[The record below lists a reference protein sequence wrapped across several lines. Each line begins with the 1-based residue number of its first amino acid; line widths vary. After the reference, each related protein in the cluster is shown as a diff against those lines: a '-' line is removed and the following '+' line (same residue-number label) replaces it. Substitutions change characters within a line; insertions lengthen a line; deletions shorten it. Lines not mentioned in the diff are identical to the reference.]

1 LEAATAE
8 ATVVL
13 FLDFEI
19 FPEADD
25 LATAGATLVLF
36 FDAEIFTETEAFG

>member
-13 FLDFEI
+13 FLDVENFA
-19 FPEADD
+19 EADD

-36 FDAEIFTETEAFG
+36 FDAETFAEIEAFG